1 MASGNRGLVWSLITA
16 IIVLLLGLMG
26 LLYVSYSRDQQYQSE
41 IQDLRYKLTEK
52 HNQLELLRNQLPQRP
67 VVPDTSWGV
76 SADTALH

>member
-52 HNQLELLRNQLPQRP
+52 HNQLESLKNQLPQRP
-67 VVPDTSWGV
+67 AVPDTSWGV
-76 SADTALH
+76 SPDAALH